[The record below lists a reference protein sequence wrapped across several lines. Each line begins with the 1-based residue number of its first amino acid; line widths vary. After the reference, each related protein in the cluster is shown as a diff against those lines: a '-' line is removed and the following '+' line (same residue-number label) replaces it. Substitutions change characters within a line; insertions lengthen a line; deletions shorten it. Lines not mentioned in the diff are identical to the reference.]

1 MAFMGMFLAFMAVV
15 LVILGTSAFIAFI
28 CFLVS
33 GLIML
38 SKRKKNKDGGRI
50 KQPWYVIVLR
60 VVGILAS
67 LPIILAV
74 CLVIYALIANAVDK
88 RTNLAR
94 AVMSYDYVQAE
105 RILEN
110 GADPDIRDKYGRT
123 LLMCMVDHD
132 DFISVETDERYECQA
147 DQFWNDDDDI
157 RMMELLLDY
166 GADVDAAVTDC
177 GVAANH
183 QYEEGGWTD
192 IYANSDHPC
201 GNTALIYAV
210 RYRSA
215 EVVEFLIDNGADV
228 NEVNACGFTPLLMCA
243 DTRSDD
249 NDGLEIAELLLNEGA
264 DPNAVTNFHQ
274 DIVWLLMRQ
283 NTDGNS
289 GIAALVEAAF

>member
-15 LVILGTSAFIAFI
+15 LVILGTSAFIAFT

-228 NEVNACGFTPLLMCA
+228 NEANACGFTPLLMCA

>member
-192 IYANSDHPC
+192 IYATSDHPC

-228 NEVNACGFTPLLMCA
+228 NEANACGFTPLLMCA

>member
-228 NEVNACGFTPLLMCA
+228 NEANACGFTPLLMCA

-283 NTDGNS
+283 NTYGNS

>member
-228 NEVNACGFTPLLMCA
+228 NEANACGFTPLLMCA

>member
-1 MAFMGMFLAFMAVV
+1 MAFIGMFLAFMAVV

-228 NEVNACGFTPLLMCA
+228 NEANACGFTPLLMCA

>member
-228 NEVNACGFTPLLMCA
+228 NEANACGFTPLLMCA

-289 GIAALVEAAF
+289 GISALVEAAF

>member
-132 DFISVETDERYECQA
+132 DYISVETDERYECQA

-228 NEVNACGFTPLLMCA
+228 NEANACGFTPLLMCA

-289 GIAALVEAAF
+289 GISALVEAAF

>member
-177 GVAANH
+177 GAAANH

-228 NEVNACGFTPLLMCA
+228 NQANACGFTPLLMCA

-289 GIAALVEAAF
+289 GISALVEAAF

>member
-60 VVGILAS
+60 VVGILAT

-228 NEVNACGFTPLLMCA
+228 NEANACGFTPLLMCA

>member
-215 EVVEFLIDNGADV
+215 EVVEFLIDKGADV
-228 NEVNACGFTPLLMCA
+228 NEANACGFTPLLMCA

>member
-1 MAFMGMFLAFMAVV
+1 MGMFLAFMAVV

-132 DFISVETDERYECQA
+132 DYISVETDERYECQA

-228 NEVNACGFTPLLMCA
+228 NEANSCGFTPLLMCA

>member
-1 MAFMGMFLAFMAVV
+1 MGMFLAFMAVV

-228 NEVNACGFTPLLMCA
+228 NEANACGFTPLLMCA

>member
-228 NEVNACGFTPLLMCA
+228 NEANSCGFTPLLMCA

>member
-38 SKRKKNKDGGRI
+38 SKRKKNKDGGHI

-228 NEVNACGFTPLLMCA
+228 NEANACGFTPLLMCA

-274 DIVWLLMRQ
+274 DIAWLLMRQ

>member
-1 MAFMGMFLAFMAVV
+1 
-15 LVILGTSAFIAFI
+15 
-28 CFLVS
+28 
-33 GLIML
+33 
-38 SKRKKNKDGGRI
+38 
-50 KQPWYVIVLR
+50 
-60 VVGILAS
+60 
-67 LPIILAV
+67 
-74 CLVIYALIANAVDK
+74 
-88 RTNLAR
+88 
-94 AVMSYDYVQAE
+94 
-105 RILEN
+105 
-110 GADPDIRDKYGRT
+110 
-123 LLMCMVDHD
+123 MCMVDHD

-228 NEVNACGFTPLLMCA
+228 NEANACGFTPLLMCA

>member
-228 NEVNACGFTPLLMCA
+228 NEANACGFTPLLMCA
-243 DTRSDD
+243 DMRSDD